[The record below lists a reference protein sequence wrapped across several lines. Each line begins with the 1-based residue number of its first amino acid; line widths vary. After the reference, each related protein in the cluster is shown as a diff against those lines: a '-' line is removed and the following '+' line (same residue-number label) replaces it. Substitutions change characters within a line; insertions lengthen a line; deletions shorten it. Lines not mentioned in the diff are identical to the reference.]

1 MRRIRAVSRSARGAA
16 GPQFSLYARPRVRY
30 RSVPLSAF
38 RYYFGQLLRISGF
51 ALVGYVTFLFFNP
64 MNKEAKLL
72 SMTVIG
78 MAVFAA
84 GQLLLGSPQK

>member
-1 MRRIRAVSRSARGAA
+1 
-16 GPQFSLYARPRVRY
+16 LYGTPRVRY
-30 RSVPLSAF
+30 GAIPLGAF
-38 RYYFGQLLRISGF
+38 RYYFGQMLRISGF
-51 ALVGYVTFLFFNP
+51 ALVGYVTILFFNP